1 MMELMKFQSL
11 TLMNRS
17 LRNKI
22 VLIMMISSLLLIL
35 FGCKKD
41 EYPRPTNQYYVNDYA
56 NILYQATRSSITRE
70 GERLY
75 RVTQDENDGGAQLVV
90 ATFVVEN
97 LSEIANYNKTD
108 IYRQWKIGDN
118 DMGVLVLL
126 FFEESKINDI
136 DYLELVETQIE
147 VGYRMEQYLTP
158 SQLGMIVDETLLSD
172 EWNDELDMGVMHM
185 VYELLSAIY
194 IDCYDYESFNYDM
207 EVYEDY
213 LLLHPDVEGDDS
225 HVPLSWILYL
235 ISPFASSGERFSA
248 ILPFIIF
255 FIIGGGGLIVKNKGG
270 GGSSGGMGI
279 FRRRR

>member
-126 FFEESKINDI
+126 FLKK
-136 DYLELVETQIE
+136 
-147 VGYRMEQYLTP
+147 
-158 SQLGMIVDETLLSD
+158 
-172 EWNDELDMGVMHM
+172 
-185 VYELLSAIY
+185 
-194 IDCYDYESFNYDM
+194 
-207 EVYEDY
+207 
-213 LLLHPDVEGDDS
+213 
-225 HVPLSWILYL
+225 
-235 ISPFASSGERFSA
+235 
-248 ILPFIIF
+248 
-255 FIIGGGGLIVKNKGG
+255 VK
-270 GGSSGGMGI
+270 
-279 FRRRR
+279 